1 MIVTGIINNTIN
13 NNTLNTAIVQSSN
26 HPTLTDT
33 VDFVSQP
40 TPTITKQQQ
49 VNGPLTS
56 NQITVNLGDTITY
69 QVVFGNNGGTTAN
82 GVVITD
88 TLPI

>member
-33 VDFVSQP
+33 ADFVSQP